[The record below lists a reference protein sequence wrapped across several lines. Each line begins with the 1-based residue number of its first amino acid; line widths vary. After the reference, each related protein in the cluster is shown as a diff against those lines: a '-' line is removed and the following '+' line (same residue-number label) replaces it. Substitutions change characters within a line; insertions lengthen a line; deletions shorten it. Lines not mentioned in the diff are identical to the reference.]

1 MGGSVSGDEARGV
14 LGFLR
19 RLLHAPDL
27 TAGMGCAIA
36 SGAALVG
43 IALTVVLIY
52 LAMSESGSEPLA
64 SDEPPAQS
72 TPQTAL
78 PQEAAPPVAEN
89 PLPVGQAVDAIVAP
103 AIADVLGE
111 PVLTNASEAEALIV
125 NLVYQAPT
133 AAAEGDGERL
143 RDALIDHGAS
153 LYPDQPDVDYH
164 NEAEEFMVLYDSG
177 DPAFQTI
184 RVTVTPG
191 SADVYVNADKAQ

>member
-1 MGGSVSGDEARGV
+1 MAGSVPRDEARGA

-27 TAGMGCAIA
+27 TAGMGCLFA
-36 SGAALVG
+36 SGAAVVA
-43 IALTVVLIY
+43 IALALVAIY
-52 LAMSESGSEPLA
+52 LAMGESGSEPLA
-64 SDEPPAQS
+64 SEEPPAQS
-72 TPQTAL
+72 TTQTAL
-78 PQEAAPPVAEN
+78 PEEAAPPAVEN

-111 PVLTNASEAEALIV
+111 PVLTNASQAEALIV

-143 RDALIDHGAS
+143 RDALIERGAS

-164 NEAEEFMVLYDSG
+164 NDAEEFMLLYDSG

-191 SADVYVNADKAQ
+191 SPDVYVNADKAL

>member
-36 SGAALVG
+36 SGAALVA
-43 IALTVVLIY
+43 IALVVALLY
-52 LAMSESGSEPLA
+52 LAMNESGSEPAA
-64 SDEPPAQS
+64 SDAPPAGS
-72 TPQTAL
+72 TEETAV
-78 PQEAAPPVAEN
+78 PQEAAPPAAEN

-111 PVLTNASEAEALIV
+111 PVLTNASQAEALIV

-133 AAAEGDGERL
+133 AAVEGDGERL

-164 NEAEEFMVLYDSG
+164 NDAEEFMLLYDSG

-191 SADVYVNADKAQ
+191 STDVYVNADKAL